1 MCMVV
6 FALGQGEGVDTIVE
20 AGGAVVESGRV
31 VDWTIGSDTMKKT
44 FKQYCEI
51 LWDARKAKNRRKN
64 AERVCVFER
73 ELENILHKWWFV
85 ICRVYIGPN

>member
-31 VDWTIGSDTMKKT
+31 VD
-44 FKQYCEI
+44 
-51 LWDARKAKNRRKN
+51 
-64 AERVCVFER
+64 
-73 ELENILHKWWFV
+73 
-85 ICRVYIGPN
+85 